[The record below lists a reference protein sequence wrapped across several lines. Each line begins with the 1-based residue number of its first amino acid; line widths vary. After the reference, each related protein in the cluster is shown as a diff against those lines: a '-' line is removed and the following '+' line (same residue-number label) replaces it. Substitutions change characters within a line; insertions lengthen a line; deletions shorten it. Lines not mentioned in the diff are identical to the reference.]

1 MDRALFDFL
10 RDAGASEEEIARA
23 ERDGRLPLV
32 VLERILLPD
41 VPEYDTAGLAAAT
54 GLDEALLLRFWRA
67 LGFAD
72 LPEGAPAFT
81 ARDLAAA
88 RLLAERLA
96 VADVAPESFVQQI
109 QAVSAAMARIAI
121 VEAEA
126 LLDLVDRLGAS
137 GLSSEQVALTL
148 AELVRWDDLA
158 ALIDYE
164 HRMQLRAA
172 LWVRGALAATPDL
185 PIGVGFADLAGYT
198 ATSARLDVDELA
210 ALVSRWDAEAFDTVS
225 ACGGRVVKTI
235 GDEVMFVGLPDRA
248 VATALALR
256 DLGREGGGLLPVR
269 VGVAVGPVVAHV
281 GDVYGPVVNLA
292 HRLTE
297 IAEPGTVLAPSELRA
312 ELGDER
318 FRWTD
323 LGVRK
328 LRGIGEVGVVGLES
342 AR

>member
-1 MDRALFDFL
+1 MNRDLHAFL
-10 RDAGASEEEIARA
+10 RAAGATEADIERA
-23 ERDGRLPLV
+23 ARDGRLPLL
-32 VLERILLPD
+32 VLDRILLPD
-41 VPEYDTAGLAAAT
+41 VPEYDAAALAVAT
-54 GLDEALLLRFWRA
+54 GLDEQLLLRFWRA

-72 LPEGAPAFT
+72 LPEGATSFT

-126 LLDLVDRLGAS
+126 LLELVARLGET
-137 GLSSEQVALTL
+137 GLTSEEVALTL
-148 AELVRWDDLA
+148 AELVRWEDLS

-185 PIGVGFADLAGYT
+185 PIGVGFADLAGFT
-198 ATSARLDVDELA
+198 ATSARLEVDELA
-210 ALVSRWDAEAFDTVS
+210 ELVTRWDAEAFDTVS
-225 ACGGRVVKTI
+225 AGGGRVVKTI
-235 GDEVMFVGLPDRA
+235 GDEVMFVALPDRA
-248 VATALALR
+248 AEIALALR
-256 DLGREGGGLLPVR
+256 DLGREGNGLLPVR
-269 VGVAVGPVVAHV
+269 VGVAAGPVVPHA

-292 HRLTE
+292 HRL
-297 IAEPGTVLAPSELRA
+297 AELADPDTALAPSDLRA
-312 ELGDER
+312 ALGDDR

-323 LGVRK
+323 LGSRR
-328 LRGIGEVGVVGLES
+328 LRGIGEVGIVRLEG